1 MPQNCNTQNF
11 FVKSNIYTSLGSYE
25 VQVLGKICLQ
35 LVFWTVAMV
44 TVRISLKTFFSKNYN
59 VICHWKDNFMLIS
72 ICNRTY
78 VQKSTVS
85 ELNANVASN
94 FELEWP
100 THTNKEVVLSKLFQN
115 KNITK

>member
-1 MPQNCNTQNF
+1 
-11 FVKSNIYTSLGSYE
+11 
-25 VQVLGKICLQ
+25 
-35 LVFWTVAMV
+35 
-44 TVRISLKTFFSKNYN
+44 
-59 VICHWKDNFMLIS
+59 MLIS

-78 VQKSTVS
+78 VQKSTAS

-100 THTNKEVVLSKLFQN
+100 THTNKEAVLSKLFQN